1 MQTNASLGRMRF
13 SAKALRSMITC
24 IVLASVAYAGDAP
37 TPDRD
42 LIHGKWRVVEGSSDG
57 KAIPK
62 EMLEKQSML
71 VEFVGNRMMMSND
84 QEHRT
89 FDLAP
94 EAKPKQ
100 IDIVD
105 ADEKPDRRTMVGIY
119 EFLGKDRLRIC
130 TYIGDPPNVRPEDFD
145 SAGHR
150 NSMVMVRV
158 K

>member
-1 MQTNASLGRMRF
+1 
-13 SAKALRSMITC
+13 
-24 IVLASVAYAGDAP
+24 
-37 TPDRD
+37 
-42 LIHGKWRVVEGSSDG
+42 
-57 KAIPK
+57 
-62 EMLEKQSML
+62 ML
-71 VEFVGNRMMMSND
+71 MSND

-94 EAKPKQ
+94 EARPKQ

-105 ADEKPDRRTMVGIY
+105 ADEKPDGRTMVGIY

-130 TYIGDPPNVRPEDFD
+130 TYIGDPPNVRPADFD

-150 NSMVMVRV
+150 NSMVMIRA